1 QSLTTP
7 GGCTGRRAGGEVRS
21 DVRPPCGACLRLRG
35 EANDLRR
42 GERGGRGDVPD
53 RVAEA
58 GGDPRG
64 VVAVAAERRREGP
77 GEPSSVGGAAV
88 RAGVHPGGGIALV
101 GDVRSSRRGPDEAR
115 RRGGRPSAAGRRA
128 GGLDAERVGMSRQQ
142 GRRRGRRVLPRD
154 VLRPVAPSAEAPD
167 ERTRDLGTSTDR
179 SADHQIHRQR
189 GGEAGMNSSFVDAMV
204 READPIDPAH
214 VDAWRRSPAA
224 RAIRTRAPG
233 EPVGVVGPRRLRR
246 ATAAALAAAILV
258 VLGAGVGA
266 ATVLLGKPAPPK
278 VKEDLRGVDAGFPAD
293 LRYDPDVADA
303 RSVATT
309 GTSTLYYA
317 RLKDG
322 GSCTELVTSGVPRGA
337 VCTTLA
343 QTRTEPIQITVPFN
357 DPITVGSPV
366 TIGGHVNVPGATSL
380 EIRYGDGS
388 IDPITIGDEGFFV
401 FEVPSSHLGVVHA
414 SRFSIVAADAGG
426 QEVGR
431 ADVPAILEEPD
442 GPIQDTAPITVDT
455 ISDGSDFTR
464 VLGVRG

>member
-1 QSLTTP
+1 
-7 GGCTGRRAGGEVRS
+7 
-21 DVRPPCGACLRLRG
+21 
-35 EANDLRR
+35 
-42 GERGGRGDVPD
+42 
-53 RVAEA
+53 
-58 GGDPRG
+58 
-64 VVAVAAERRREGP
+64 
-77 GEPSSVGGAAV
+77 
-88 RAGVHPGGGIALV
+88 
-101 GDVRSSRRGPDEAR
+101 
-115 RRGGRPSAAGRRA
+115 
-128 GGLDAERVGMSRQQ
+128 
-142 GRRRGRRVLPRD
+142 
-154 VLRPVAPSAEAPD
+154 
-167 ERTRDLGTSTDR
+167 
-179 SADHQIHRQR
+179 
-189 GGEAGMNSSFVDAMV
+189 MNSSFVDAMV

-343 QTRTEPIQITVPFN
+343 QARTEPIQITVPFT
-357 DPITVGSPV
+357 DPITAASPV

-464 VLGVRG
+464 VLGVRGRVNADGVASLEFRYPDGTTVAVPLQADGGYRFDIPSERQGDLFAGPGTLVALDRNGDEVASAPVAAVAFWRAHQDGTGG